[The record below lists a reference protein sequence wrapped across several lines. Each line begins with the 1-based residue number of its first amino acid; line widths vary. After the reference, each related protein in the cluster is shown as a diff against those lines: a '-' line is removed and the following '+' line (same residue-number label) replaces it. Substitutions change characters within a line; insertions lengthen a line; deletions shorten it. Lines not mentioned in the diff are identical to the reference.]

1 MKNSKNQFKV
11 NEQALI
17 NDILTNGKQG
27 RTWFEIA
34 QTYNI
39 RPDVTDPEKRKKSA
53 NDVWRRYNRIAH
65 IDTTPRAVGLT
76 HLTSP
81 TWQIPHYID
90 AVQALQGKL
99 VSPQTIKPKRLFYD
113 IETSYNIVKSWRV
126 GYNLSLQPEDIIK
139 ERAIITIA
147 YKWEGEDDVTV
158 LSWDK
163 GDDKR
168 IITEFVKI
176 MSEADE
182 LVGHNCVSSNTKIL
196 KNNLDWIKAK
206 DLKIGDEL
214 VGFEENA
221 IGTRKY
227 KKSIVTGH
235 EIKKA
240 ITYRVFFDDTSYVD
254 VTEDHQ
260 WLGLAPKDNQYRWR
274 KTSELSVGYRMPK
287 PFNVWEE
294 KQDYNSGYL
303 AGIIEADGSIT
314 KDNYYGISIYQSQSK
329 NKDIFDKIIKTLDKE
344 NINYNIDNI
353 ETSKIIST
361 TYKGQ
366 EGVIQNQIDTNDNVI
381 RILGSSNDKIE
392 LIGKYNI
399 QKGKRNFCANN
410 MGYLKVPVDRLR
422 VITNIVKLQEEDIVV
437 MQTSE
442 KTFIANGYLMHN
454 CDRFDTKFIMG
465 RALKHGITVLPKYQS
480 TDTLKLAKKHFM
492 LNSNKLDYIAQ
503 YLDLGHKV
511 RHRGMSMW
519 DDIILNNC
527 PKALEEMIEYN
538 IHDVVLTEQVYKK
551 LSEYSLPK
559 VNHASKQTGEKHTC
573 PQCGSIEASLQKT
586 YVTSSGTKTRLMLC
600 NSCSTSFTVNN
611 TNYEKY
617 YNGAN
622 AK

>member
-1 MKNSKNQFKV
+1 MTDNQS
-11 NEQALI
+11 NQERLI
-17 NDILTNGKQG
+17 TDLILNGKQG
-27 RTWFEIA
+27 RTWGEIA
-34 QTYNI
+34 YAHNI
-39 RPDVTDPEKRKKSA
+39 KSHGSPEQRRKAA
-53 NDVWRRYNRIAH
+53 NDIWRK
-65 IDTTPRAVGLT
+65 
-76 HLTSP
+76 HLRSLEVP
-81 TWQIPHYID
+81 SEAPKVY
-90 AVQALQGKL
+90 
-99 VSPQTIKPKRLFYD
+99 KPKRLFYD
-113 IETSYNIVKSWRV
+113 IETSYNLVKSWRI
-126 GYNLSLQPEDIIK
+126 GFNLNINMNDIIQ
-139 ERAIITIA
+139 ERAIITVA
-147 YKWEGEDDVTV
+147 YKWAGEDEVTV

-163 GDDKR
+163 GCDKKLLK
-168 IITEFVKI
+168 EFMPI
-176 MSEADE
+176 LAEADE

-196 KNNLDWIKAK
+196 KNNLDWVKAK

-221 IGTRKY
+221 VGTRKY

-329 NKDIFDKIIKTLDKE
+329 NKDIFDKIIKTLDE
-344 NINYNIDNI
+344 EDINYNIDNI

-392 LIGKYNI
+392 YIGKYNI

-422 VITNIVKLQEEDIVV
+422 VITNIIKLQEEDIVV

-454 CDRFDTKFIMG
+454 CDRYDTKFLTT
-465 RALKHGITVLPKYQS
+465 RALKHGIKALPKYQS
-480 TDTLKLAKKHFM
+480 TDTLKIAKRHFM
-492 LNSNKLDYIAQ
+492 FNSNKLDYIAQ
-503 YLDLGHKV
+503 FLDIGHKTK
-511 RHRGMSMW
+511 HRGLEMW
-519 DDIILNNC
+519 DDIILRNDE
-527 PKALEEMIEYN
+527 KALEEMIEYN
-538 IHDVVLTEQVYKK
+538 VQDVFLTEEVYTK
-551 LSEYSLPK
+551 LMEYSIPK
-559 VNHASKQTGEKHTC
+559 VNHQVLTGEGKCGC
-573 PQCGSIEASLQKT
+573 PECGSKEATLVKT
-586 YVTSSGTKTRLMLC
+586 YATAAGTKSRLMNC
-600 NSCSTSFTVNN
+600 NSCKI
-611 TNYEKY
+611 NYTLSESKY
-617 YNGAN
+617 KKQYG
-622 AK
+622 